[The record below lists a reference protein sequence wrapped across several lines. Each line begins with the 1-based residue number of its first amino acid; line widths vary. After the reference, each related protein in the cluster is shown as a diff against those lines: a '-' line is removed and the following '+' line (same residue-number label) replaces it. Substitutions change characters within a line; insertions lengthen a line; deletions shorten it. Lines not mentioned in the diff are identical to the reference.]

1 MGAVSSSLLR
11 VPLETLGIRDSS
23 NDVTTIAVPDT
34 ALVTPAAPTHST
46 TPDPP
51 PTSPLPIF
59 NAGYI
64 ITNRN
69 RSFAC
74 KNLFLRTFA
83 ARLRNTRLLHSCQL
97 NTTFHITVVEPPR
110 YVQKKSSGIRIIV
123 NYRKLNKVTNISQ
136 IVIPRVDEVLG
147 TLVGR
152 SVFSAFDLSS
162 GLTQLTLHPDTIPFT
177 AFCTRVDFTNDFA
190 CPKEQLAPVP
200 CSFR

>member
-1 MGAVSSSLLR
+1 MGTVSSSLLR
-11 VPLETLGIRDSS
+11 IPLESLGICDSS

-34 ALVTPAAPTHST
+34 ALVSPAAPTHST

-51 PTSPLPIF
+51 QTSPLPIF

-110 YVQKKSSGIRIIV
+110 CVQKKSSGIRIIV

-136 IVIPRVDEVLG
+136 IVVPRVDEVLG

-162 GLTQLTLHPDTIPFT
+162 GLTQLTRGL
-177 AFCTRVDFTNDFA
+177 
-190 CPKEQLAPVP
+190 L
-200 CSFR
+200 S